1 VNRTKWCFALC
12 MAVVVAGCSTNGG
25 EDEGSG
31 LPPDTRVDAL
41 SVDQKTAVCD
51 WADRISRKHD
61 VDCGQGIT
69 AKATHDAGDD
79 CREDLMT
86 ITSCAVTIEQL
97 ERCYRAAADQA
108 CVIIPAECQVFMECE

>member
-1 VNRTKWCFALC
+1 
-12 MAVVVAGCSTNGG
+12 MAVAAGCSTYAGD
-25 EDEGSG
+25 DEGSG

-51 WADRISRKHD
+51 WAERISRKHD
-61 VDCGQGIT
+61 LDCGQGIT
-69 AKATHDAGDD
+69 ARATTDDAAD

-97 ERCYRAAADQA
+97 ERCYRAVADQA
-108 CVIIPAECQVFMECE
+108 CVIIPDECRVFMECA